1 MTKGFVVAGVL
12 ATALGAGFLAREW
25 DSEEEMMK
33 LIARTDDFDSVKEA
47 ELPSYQG
54 MLGRAKLR
62 AADYAD
68 VSFFFGS
75 MNERNWTAN

>member
-1 MTKGFVVAGVL
+1 M
-12 ATALGAGFLAREW
+12 E
-25 DSEEEMMK
+25 
-33 LIARTDDFDSVKEA
+33 LIARTEGFDSVKEA
-47 ELPSYQG
+47 GLPSYQG
-54 MLGRAKLR
+54 MVGRAKLR